1 MLDKTTPD
9 VFERFA
15 KAVQSAPEVLECH
28 MVAGGFD
35 YLVKARVADMTAYR
49 RFLGETPA
57 GAAGREG
64 DADLRRDG
72 RGQARCAAAG
82 RLIRN
87 SPRQPGY
94 WHHEPS
100 TLILADDER
109 RRSTDRQHDRT
120 RAGFARLLAALLV
133 TVWRAFPL
141 EAAELS
147 REVAALYSS
156 VSIYPPSAN
165 SMTVC
170 YGFVCRRREILDFS
184 PGDRSALT
192 QIMAG
197 GRGSAAA
204 ERAAV
209 QKAVIWFD
217 RRMGPIIGTN
227 KRVAKADFRYFDD
240 KHNYDCWDTT
250 RNTTSL
256 LLVLQEWNLLKYHV
270 VGDPHYRG
278 NTLVLQ
284 TPHNTAV
291 LVDRATKVEWVVDL
305 WPRGYLQPPD
315 VMPVTKW
322 VTED

>member
-1 MLDKTTPD
+1 MSETDQPI
-9 VFERFA
+9 R
-15 KAVQSAPEVLECH
+15 S
-28 MVAGGFD
+28 G
-35 YLVKARVADMTAYR
+35 AR
-49 RFLGETPA
+49 
-57 GAAGREG
+57 GR
-64 DADLRRDG
+64 
-72 RGQARCAAAG
+72 
-82 RLIRN
+82 
-87 SPRQPGY
+87 
-94 WHHEPS
+94 
-100 TLILADDER
+100 
-109 RRSTDRQHDRT
+109 
-120 RAGFARLLAALLV
+120 LAALLGACLAALSA
-133 TVWRAFPL
+133 TGAGA
-141 EAAELS
+141 AAELS
-147 REVAALYSS
+147 PAVQALYTT
-156 VSIYPPSAN
+156 VSIYPPSAS

-170 YGFVCRRREILDFS
+170 YGFVCRRREVLDFTA
-184 PGDRSALT
+184 GDRRALA
-192 QIMAG
+192 QILAAG
-197 GRGSAAA
+197 GASAVA

-217 RRMGPIIGTN
+217 RRMGPIIGTD

-291 LVDRATKVEWVVDL
+291 LVDRATKVEWVVDM

-315 VMPVTKW
+315 VMPVTQW

>member
-1 MLDKTTPD
+1 M
-9 VFERFA
+9 RN
-15 KAVQSAPEVLECH
+15 
-28 MVAGGFD
+28 
-35 YLVKARVADMTAYR
+35 AD
-49 RFLGETPA
+49 
-57 GAAGREG
+57 
-64 DADLRRDG
+64 
-72 RGQARCAAAG
+72 
-82 RLIRN
+82 
-87 SPRQPGY
+87 QP
-94 WHHEPS
+94 
-100 TLILADDER
+100 T
-109 RRSTDRQHDRT
+109 QHDRT

-133 TVWRAFPL
+133 TLWGAFQV

-165 SMTVC
+165 SITVC
-170 YGFVCRRREILDFS
+170 YGFVCRRREILDFA

-209 QKAVIWFD
+209 QKAVIWLD

-256 LLVLQEWNLLKYHV
+256 LLVLQEWNLFKYHV